1 MIKDNINEIIQ
12 PIGKWQIKKPKTRF
26 LDKTYETILIQ
37 GDEKHTILPEKSK
50 KKKEL
55 MANPKK
61 LCT

>member
-37 GDEKHTILPEKSK
+37 GDEKRKILH
-50 KKKEL
+50 
-55 MANPKK
+55 
-61 LCT
+61 